1 MTSILDLINFKG
13 FIDENISGKKRKM
26 KEKMAYVAKIKH
38 QKSDNPTIH
47 SDVCGPFSTTCMAKH
62 WYYVIFVNDFSHK
75 CWIFFMQKKN
85 LTFAKFCEFKALVE
99 KDTSRKVKTLR
110 SDDNGEYVSN

>member
-1 MTSILDLINFKG
+1 
-13 FIDENISGKKRKM
+13 
-26 KEKMAYVAKIKH
+26 
-38 QKSDNPTIH
+38 
-47 SDVCGPFSTTCMAKH
+47 
-62 WYYVIFVNDFSHK
+62 
-75 CWIFFMQKKN
+75 MQKKN